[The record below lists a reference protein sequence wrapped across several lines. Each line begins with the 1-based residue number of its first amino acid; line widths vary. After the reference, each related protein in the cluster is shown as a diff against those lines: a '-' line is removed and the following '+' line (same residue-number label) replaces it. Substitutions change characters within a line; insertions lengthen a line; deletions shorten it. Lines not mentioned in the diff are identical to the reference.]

1 MKDKKYVL
9 MEKEPYV
16 YELNTYN
23 KHDAKDNIDVIEQSL
38 NDTKISLSKYLQ
50 DVDTL
55 YDNADEDG
63 LESSFKSF
71 QLLQNNLMN
80 ELQVNTSKVLTNKAN
95 AVPLKVNRNRNEM
108 VSVEKVTKPRKNF
121 ELGNLTTRLV
131 ASNNDRDNLHFS
143 NKEENKIVLTIGNNN
158 SDPLISVGSVIKVES
173 TTNYN
178 GFFQCKDV
186 LHKYKSGF
194 DDGVYE
200 FYAAGLRHKA
210 DEDHSSNAEVI
221 VYNNAL
227 EEQMVAISATQIK
240 PHIVNTSAI
249 TSVSAS
255 GLTSLKLECLTDG
268 EITVTASSGTSLS
281 ASSFPANAIVKLEGA
296 QTPEYNS
303 LFKVKTAGTGTV
315 VVLYGGSSDT
325 FKANHL
331 ATETSLS
338 DQPYITMSK
347 MNHAL
352 NNSASSSIP
361 IVVTGSQGTVQEDGS
376 DSVTIT
382 KTNSDAT
389 ITLTSNNSTPY
400 SATVGD
406 VVEVS
411 GSASFDGF
419 YTVYATVT
427 GAAAIVLN
435 AGSNTGTATAGGDAT
450 ADILLYPM
458 ASAVTYTAEASASAS
473 VGVSQDLSKSMTLGT
488 ATDIEP
494 ASGNLTFT
502 ETNGIIKVVASA
514 ADFAST
520 IAGGDVVQISGTTNF
535 NGYFMAVADAT
546 VASRTVYLYL
556 GDSNFSYSSETVAV
570 ASTTFVKYTPATGLY
585 NSISTNLDVNKQ
597 FYLGSA
603 SATCSA
609 DDEADGFLLFQNRD
623 QELIKMTVG
632 MYLNSPNIAVGT
644 IVEIKN
650 TANFN
655 GLWAVKSVDT
665 IHSSTVHGVYTLI
678 APGLENI
685 PLEKH
690 YSDASI
696 SMYASNIEQQDPMY
710 NKMAGTKH
718 FSVKLSNCNKHVAFY
733 VPGLSIY
740 TDDAGLIEVL
750 YAEKENNL
758 DVVCTPAD
766 TITKHRISGKSALPS
781 SLEELKEMYLQIS
794 GNGKDLDG
802 INPNKD
808 IVNLINNLEITSK
821 GLASIK
827 NAPYLY

>member
-1 MKDKKYVL
+1 
-9 MEKEPYV
+9 MEKDPYV

-23 KHDAKDNIDVIEQSL
+23 KHDAKENIDIIENSL

-55 YDNADEDG
+55 HDNVDEDG
-63 LESSFKSF
+63 LEHSFKSF

-131 ASNNDRDNLHFS
+131 AHNNDRDNFHFS

-194 DDGVYE
+194 DDAVYE

-221 VYNNAL
+221 VYNSAL

-249 TSVSAS
+249 TSVTAN

-268 EITVTASSGTSLS
+268 EITVTAGSGTSLS

-338 DQPYITMSK
+338 DQPYIAMSK

-382 KTNSDAT
+382 KTDSNAT
-389 ITLTSNNSTPY
+389 ITLTSDNSSTPY
-400 SATVGD
+400 SATAGD

-419 YTVYATVT
+419 YTVYATVSSSNT
-427 GAAAIVLN
+427 IVLN
-435 AGSNTGTATAGGDAT
+435 AGSNTGTAVVVGDQT
-450 ADILLYPM
+450 SDILVYPM
-458 ASAVTYTAEASASAS
+458 ASAVTYSAEASASAS

-488 ATDIEP
+488 STDIEP

-546 VASRTVYLYL
+546 VASRTVNLYL

-570 ASTTFVKYTPATGLY
+570 GSTTFVKYTPATGLY

-603 SATCSA
+603 AVTCTA

-623 QELIKMTVG
+623 HELIKMTVG
-632 MYLNSPNIAVGT
+632 MYLNAPNIAVGT
-644 IVEIKN
+644 IVEIKD

-665 IHSSTVHGVYTLI
+665 IHSSTVHGIYTLI
-678 APGLENI
+678 APGLENK

-690 YSDASI
+690 YSDATI
-696 SMYASNIEQQDPMY
+696 SMYASNVEQQDPMY

-740 TDDAGLIEVL
+740 IDDAGLIEVL

-758 DVVCTPAD
+758 DVVNTPAD
-766 TITKHRISGKSALPS
+766 TITKHRLSGKSAIPS
-781 SLEELKEMYLQIS
+781 SLDELKDLYLQIT
-794 GNGKDLDG
+794 GNGLDLDG
-802 INPNKD
+802 TNPNKD
-808 IVNLINNLEITSK
+808 IINLINSLEVITK
-821 GLASIK
+821 GITSIK